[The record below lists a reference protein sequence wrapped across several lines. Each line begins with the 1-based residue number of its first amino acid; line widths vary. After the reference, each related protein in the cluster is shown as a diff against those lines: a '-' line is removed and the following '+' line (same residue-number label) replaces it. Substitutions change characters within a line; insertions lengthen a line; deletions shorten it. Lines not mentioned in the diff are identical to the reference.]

1 MRNRDQKN
9 RGFNPRKRKMTNA
22 GIFFLFFFPA
32 RKTRRDEPRAAG
44 SSAAAL
50 AAHAD
55 RGGANG
61 LGGLGRRY
69 LKAAPGR
76 CPARVRP
83 EVVSFFLIILLGRKI
98 KRNTKRTPK
107 IPK

>member
-1 MRNRDQKN
+1 M
-9 RGFNPRKRKMTNA
+9 NA
-22 GIFFLFFFPA
+22 DFFLFFSA
-32 RKTRRDEPRAAG
+32 RKMRHNEPRAAESGGGGGGRRRARIEAGLMGWGG
-44 SSAAAL
+44 S
-50 AAHAD
+50 
-55 RGGANG
+55 
-61 LGGLGRRY
+61 GRRY

-83 EVVSFFLIILLGRKI
+83 EVGSFFLIIPLGRKV